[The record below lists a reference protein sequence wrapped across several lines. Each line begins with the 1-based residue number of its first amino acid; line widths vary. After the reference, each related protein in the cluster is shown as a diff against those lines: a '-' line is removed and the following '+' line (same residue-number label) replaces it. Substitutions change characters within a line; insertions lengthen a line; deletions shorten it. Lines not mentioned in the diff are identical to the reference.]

1 MKRLTAKEE
10 EIMSFFWDRGPLF
23 VKQIHDV
30 YSEQKPHYN
39 TLSTIV
45 RGLEEKGFLGHTAY
59 GNTHQYYALFSKESY
74 RRSSIKVLINK
85 YFNNSY
91 NRVVAAFIEEEE
103 LTIDELKSLI
113 REVEEK
119 EKHKQKQ
126 T

>member
-10 EIMSFFWDRGPLF
+10 EIMSFFWDNGPLF
-23 VKQIHDV
+23 VKQIHDS
-30 YSEQKPHYN
+30 YPEQKPHYN

-59 GNTHQYYALFSKESY
+59 GNTHQYYALFSKENY
-74 RRSSIKVLINK
+74 RRSSLKGVISK

-91 NRVVAAFIEEEE
+91 SRVVTTFIEEEE

-119 EKHKQKQ
+119 HKHKHK
-126 T
+126 